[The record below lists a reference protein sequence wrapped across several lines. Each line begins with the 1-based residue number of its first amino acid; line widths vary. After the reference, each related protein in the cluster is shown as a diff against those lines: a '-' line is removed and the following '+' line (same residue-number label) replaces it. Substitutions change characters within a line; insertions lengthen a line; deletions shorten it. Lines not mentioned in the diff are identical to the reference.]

1 MGFWFFGRKKDAEI
15 NNLKNNL
22 RGSFS
27 NIKGDISLINE
38 VLNHFRER
46 HSNYD
51 KKFEHLERDIAE
63 IRHLLEKK
71 DKIATRRSSF
81 ERSIVHERSRA
92 FKRSNQ
98 SFMNVQSLKKLKEYL
113 TPAQKRVIQMLN
125 LAEIP
130 LEYEDL
136 AKELKLSVITVRR
149 HINDIKKMGFQIKE
163 KMNIDTGRKVFF
175 IENVVKRAIRGKK

>member
-1 MGFWFFGRKKDAEI
+1 MGFWFFSRKKDDEI
-15 NNLKNNL
+15 SKLKDNL
-22 RGSFS
+22 RISFS
-27 NIKGDISLINE
+27 NINQDVGLINE
-38 VLNHFRER
+38 ILNHFREK

-71 DKIATRRSSF
+71 DKIATGRSSF

-98 SFMNVQSLKKLKEYL
+98 SFMNVQSLKRLKEYL

-130 LEYEDL
+130 LEYEDI
-136 AKELKLSVITVRR
+136 ARELKLSVITVRR

-163 KMNIDTGRKVFF
+163 KMNVDAGRKVFF
-175 IENVVKRAIRGKK
+175 IENVMKRAIRGKK